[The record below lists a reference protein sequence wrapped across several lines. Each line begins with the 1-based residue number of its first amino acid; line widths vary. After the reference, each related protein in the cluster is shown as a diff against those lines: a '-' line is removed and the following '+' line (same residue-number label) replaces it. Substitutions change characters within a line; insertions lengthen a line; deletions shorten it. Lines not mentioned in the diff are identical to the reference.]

1 MTKCEPCQ
9 FQLSSVKRTRHERN
23 LVEKWKADAMQRQEY
38 QLGSRQQ
45 TDDLSNRSRR
55 AEVDGL
61 AIRRSSLIHLG
72 PSANDPK
79 WLHRCR
85 TLEKRPTS
93 DCCCSA
99 ASIPRFDNKKIN
111 LTIEAVHQGR
121 NTNISTF
128 LLKCFDE

>member
-1 MTKCEPCQ
+1 MSGISLKNG
-9 FQLSSVKRTRHERN
+9 KRM
-23 LVEKWKADAMQRQEY
+23 KQQSQEY

-61 AIRRSSLIHLG
+61 AIRMFSLIRLG
-72 PSANDPK
+72 PSANVPK

-99 ASIPRFDNKKIN
+99 ANIPRFDNKEIN
-111 LTIEAVHQGR
+111 TRIEAIHQGR
-121 NTNISTF
+121 NTNITTF
-128 LLKCFDE
+128 L